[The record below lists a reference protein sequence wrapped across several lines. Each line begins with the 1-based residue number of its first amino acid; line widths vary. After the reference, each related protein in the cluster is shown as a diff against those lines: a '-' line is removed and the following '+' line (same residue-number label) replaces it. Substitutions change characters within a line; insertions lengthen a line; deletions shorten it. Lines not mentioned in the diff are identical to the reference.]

1 MNKITNFLDSLDYE
15 VTTNKKTLFFEIL
28 AAVGLGVIIGAI
40 FAPKISV
47 KVLSDNEAKLD
58 NVDVQLEDC
67 PLGVIGD
74 KKNDKKNATR

>member
-15 VTTNKKTLFFEIL
+15 VTTNKKTLFFAIL
-28 AAVGLGVIIGAI
+28 AAVGFGVIIGAI

-74 KKNDKKNATR
+74 EKK

>member
-1 MNKITNFLDSLDYE
+1 MKKITDFLDSMDYE

-28 AAVGLGVIIGAI
+28 AAIGLGVIIGAI

-47 KVLSDNEAKLD
+47 KVLSENEAKLD
-58 NVDVQLEDC
+58 NVELENC

-74 KKNDKKNATR
+74 EKK

>member
-74 KKNDKKNATR
+74 EKK